1 MDSHRGHCQ
10 ALSKS
15 QFCGGDRDRDLDG
28 LLLLAGTPEPAED
41 RGTPEP
47 AEDLAGT
54 SEFEL
59 ARTPELCFGLA
70 FAVTAG
76 GGRADGFGL
85 AFATT
90 GGDGGG
96 GVEGGDGGGGGG
108 RRSCSNRSSQKPSC
122 WS

>member
-28 LLLLAGTPEPAED
+28 LLLLAGTPEPTED

-54 SEFEL
+54 SEFERDGEQSWREFSSRQNFL
-59 ARTPELCFGLA
+59 LCFGLA
-70 FAVTAG
+70 FATAG
-76 GGRADGFGL
+76 TVL
-85 AFATT
+85 A
-90 GGDGGG
+90 
-96 GVEGGDGGGGGG
+96 
-108 RRSCSNRSSQKPSC
+108 RSSAA
-122 WS
+122 